1 MLIGDIERPFT
12 LTEAY
17 AIKHPFVAFPIWVRR
32 DPALPGAYTDEG
44 KTYRIESNYLTKLK
58 FPALL

>member
-12 LTEAY
+12 LTEVY

-44 KTYRIESNYLTKLK
+44 
-58 FPALL
+58 